1 MMDKKRG
8 KFMLFTTPDY
18 SKGLSEEH
26 IPCIDCPRGA
36 SKKVTKRNPDYF
48 LAKPPFDLKKIKNIL
63 KTKLGSLKNF
73 SSICRGLKF

>member
-1 MMDKKRG
+1 
-8 KFMLFTTPDY
+8 MLFTTPDY

-48 LAKPPFDLKKIKNIL
+48 LAKPPFDLKKIKNTAFKNKI
-63 KTKLGSLKNF
+63 GIFKNF
-73 SSICRGLKF
+73 LHL